1 MDFPPGPCSPGQ
13 CQELP
18 VPADALALSQSCA
31 SSLGPLPC
39 PLGPPQTLG
48 QAPLSSGSSL
58 PAPALFPPSDMLG
71 DLLLCSQEGIS
82 PSRTAVTP
90 QPPAWSLPGCPAWC
104 HGWEPCAAHSRR
116 RTSLCHPHSA
126 GAGHCLLCQP
136 PLLHLAF
143 TPGNVSLAHQ
153 MLNSSLALEREPG
166 VCPGFHFR
174 ALD

>member
-1 MDFPPGPCSPGQ
+1 MS
-13 CQELP
+13 ELP

-71 DLLLCSQEGIS
+71 DLLLCCQEGIS

-90 QPPAWSLPGCPAWC
+90 QPLHGPCPGAQPGAMAGALCC
-104 HGWEPCAAHSRR
+104 SQQER

-126 GAGHCLLCQP
+126 GAEHCLLCQP

-143 TPGNVSLAHQ
+143 TPGNVPLAHQ
-153 MLNSSLALEREPG
+153 MLNSSLALEGEPG
-166 VCPGFHFR
+166 VCPGFHCR